1 MILEPW
7 SVYPIKVFNLL
18 VEDKVDI
25 GCIITAE
32 NGKAKPDAEGEVL
45 FAASF
50 FEWFSEEDS
59 RFYGDMIPHSNATSQ
74 THVIKQPVGVHGLI
88 TPWNFSIAMGVR
100 KVAVALAAGCI
111 VILKS
116 DGVNL
121 FSSNALAVLCERAG
135 LPRGD
140 LNVVTALQNTTQ
152 IGIRFCE
159 SDIIKKILISFA
171 GSTKVGKLLMQQ
183 SSGTLKKP
191 SLELGGNGPFIVF
204 DDADLEAVVASALG
218 NKVKVAGQ
226 TCVCANQ
233 MYVQVGIYDRF
244 SQRLVKDVLQDGS
257 VTHGRMA
264 IGVSK
269 VEEPV
274 KDAKVLLGGNRL
286 PSLGKNFHKLTILGD
301 INDTMPVATEETF
314 GPLAALFKFSTED
327 EVISRANTC
336 DVRLASYVMTH
347 LNLARSHQVTERL
360 EFGMVALNTGVI
372 SNRPHRKPRIPLP
385 PCLEAY

>member
-1 MILEPW
+1 MI
-7 SVYPIKVFNLL
+7 
-18 VEDKVDI
+18 
-25 GCIITAE
+25 
-32 NGKAKPDAEGEVL
+32 
-45 FAASF
+45 AASF
-50 FEWFSEEDS
+50 FEWFSS
-59 RFYGDMIPHSNATSQ
+59 RFYGDMIPHRNATSQ
-74 THVIKQPVGVHGLI
+74 THAIKQPVRVHGLI

-100 KVAVALAAGCI
+100 KVALALAAGCT

-116 DGVNL
+116 DGVNP
-121 FSSNALAVLCERAG
+121 FSSSALAVLCECAG

-152 IGIRFCE
+152 IGIRLCE
-159 SDIIKKILISFA
+159 LDIIKKISISFA

-204 DDADLEAVVASALG
+204 DDADLEVAVSSALG
-218 NKVKVAGQ
+218 NEVKVAGQ

-233 MYVQVGIYDRF
+233 IYVQVGIYDRF
-244 SQRLVKDVLQDGS
+244 SQRLVEEVLQDGS
-257 VTHGRMA
+257 VTHGPMA

-269 VEEPV
+269 VEEHV
-274 KDAKVLLGGNRL
+274 KDAKVLLGGNRM

-327 EVISRANTC
+327 EVISRASTC
-336 DVRLASYVMTH
+336 DVGLASYIMASE
-347 LNLARSHQVTERL
+347 L
-360 EFGMVALNTGVI
+360 G
-372 SNRPHRKPRIPLP
+372 
-385 PCLEAY
+385 